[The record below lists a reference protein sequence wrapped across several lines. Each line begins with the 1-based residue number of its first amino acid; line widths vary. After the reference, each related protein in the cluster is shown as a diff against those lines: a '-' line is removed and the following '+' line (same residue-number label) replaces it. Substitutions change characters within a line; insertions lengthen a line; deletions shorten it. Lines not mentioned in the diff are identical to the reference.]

1 MKTQLF
7 SISVSVMILLMLFG
21 CSKDKETDQKTDYL
35 LINTTGDYTFAGN
48 LDTSIYVSSFSPYD
62 RSIKIDLNNDMT
74 DDIEFYCS
82 VYLHTVYREWSAAVR
97 TLNSNVSLYVEA
109 DTSTIA
115 SFSIPLAIPPGDDT
129 IIIYYNE
136 NYNPAK
142 QYPSNLT
149 TVNKIYKFPVVCSVG
164 DTLNEFC
171 NWQSGAFGL
180 ISDDHN
186 QGQIQNN
193 ILLGTWRNIDD
204 KFIGIRFIENS
215 VVHYGWIELGV
226 MDYTITLYKYAL
238 NRNQ

>member
-1 MKTQLF
+1 M
-7 SISVSVMILLMLFG
+7 
-21 CSKDKETDQKTDYL
+21 
-35 LINTTGDYTFAGN
+35 
-48 LDTSIYVSSFSPYD
+48 
-62 RSIKIDLNNDMT
+62 
-74 DDIEFYCS
+74 
-82 VYLHTVYREWSAAVR
+82 
-97 TLNSNVSLYVEA
+97 
-109 DTSTIA
+109 
-115 SFSIPLAIPPGDDT
+115 
-129 IIIYYNE
+129 IYYNE

-238 NRNQ
+238 N